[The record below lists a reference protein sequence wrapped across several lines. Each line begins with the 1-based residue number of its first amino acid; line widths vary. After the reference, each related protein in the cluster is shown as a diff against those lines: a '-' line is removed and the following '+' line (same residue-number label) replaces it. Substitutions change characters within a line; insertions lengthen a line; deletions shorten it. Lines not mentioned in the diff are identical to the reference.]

1 METQRQ
7 DLATSIGLLALRLGV
22 GGFLLTHG
30 WGKLQMVLAGDFA
43 KFGDPIGLG
52 SGLSLALV
60 TLAEFFCALAV
71 MFGAATRLAAATVV
85 ISMSVAAFVAHAGN
99 PWTMDAGYRLF
110 MTKQA
115 SSWASKE
122 PALLYLIPFL
132 ALVFTGAGG
141 LSIDRL
147 VGRWWR
153 ERRAKRTSIMPGV
166 RRIAMLFRDSSSL

>member
-1 METQRQ
+1 MEAQRQ
-7 DLATSIGLLALRLGV
+7 DLTGSIGLLVLRLGV

-30 WGKLQMVLAGDFA
+30 FGKLQMVLAGDFA

-52 SGLSLALV
+52 SGLSLVLV
-60 TLAEFFCALAV
+60 TMAEFFCALAV
-71 MFGAATRLAAATVV
+71 VVGAATRPAAATVV

-99 PWTMDAGYRLF
+99 PWTMETGYRLF
-110 MTKQA
+110 MAKQA

-147 VGRWWR
+147 AGQWWR
-153 ERRAKRTSIMPGV
+153 QRRSKRNSIVPGV
-166 RRIAMLFRDSSSL
+166 RRIAMLFRDSSTL